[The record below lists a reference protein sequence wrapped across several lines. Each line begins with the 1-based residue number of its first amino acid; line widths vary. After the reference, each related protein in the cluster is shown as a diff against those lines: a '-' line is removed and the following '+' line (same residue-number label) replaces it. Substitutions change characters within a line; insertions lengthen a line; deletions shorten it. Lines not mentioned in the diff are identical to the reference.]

1 MTDRLQ
7 RIMESV
13 YSASIGIKGL
23 KYLHTLPATTR
34 ELEDLEVSLDMVATS
49 LATILS
55 KVEEPSE
62 SPVRRVLKKL
72 GVFS

>member
-1 MTDRLQ
+1 MTDKLQ

-55 KVEEPSE
+55 KVEEPPMH
-62 SPVRRVLKKL
+62 PVRKALKKL
-72 GVFS
+72 GIVS